1 MIKMILDNDVGKI
14 KVYDEVG
21 IDRIFLDLEI
31 NGKVDRQGGLDTVIS
46 DHTIDDVIDARKVI
60 DNADLLVR
68 INPIHDH
75 SNEEISAVI
84 DAGADI
90 IMLPMFKTKEEVE
103 TFIRLVNG
111 AAKTS
116 LLLETSEALARIDDI
131 LEVDGID
138 EIHVGLNDLH
148 LSLGLT
154 FMFEL
159 MAGSLLEYLT
169 DKFKAKD
176 IEFGI
181 GGVSRAG
188 TGMLQADNILNEHV
202 RLGSTRVILSRAFK
216 DVNMDSLLL
225 KEEIIKL
232 DKVVCEAKK
241 KSNLELMKS
250 RDDLKV
256 QVKAVVSSM
265 SGTSKSD

>member
-1 MIKMILDNDVGKI
+1 MIKMILDNDVDKI
-14 KVYDEVG
+14 KMYDEVG

-31 NGKVDRQGGLDTVIS
+31 NGKIDRQGGLDTVIS
-46 DHTIDDVIDARKVI
+46 DHTIDDVIEARKVI
-60 DNADLLVR
+60 ENADLLVR

-111 AAKTS
+111 AAKIS

-169 DKFKAKD
+169 DKFKAKG

-181 GGVSRAG
+181 GGVSRIGSGNLSAEK
-188 TGMLQADNILNEHV
+188 ILNEHV

-216 DVNMDSLLL
+216 EGNMDATTL
-225 KEEIIKL
+225 KNELDILHQVL
-232 DKVVCEAKK
+232 DKARLKDNSELLDNKYQLKNQVD
-241 KSNLELMKS
+241 NLVFNLVNK
-250 RDDLKV
+250 
-256 QVKAVVSSM
+256 
-265 SGTSKSD
+265 GHF

>member
-1 MIKMILDNDVGKI
+1 MILENDVEKI

-31 NGKVDRQGGLDTVIS
+31 NGKIDRQGGLDTVIS

-60 DNADLLVR
+60 ENADLLVR

-103 TFIRLVNG
+103 TFIGMVNG

-116 LLLETSEALARIDDI
+116 LLLETSEALARVDDI

-169 DKFKAKD
+169 DKFKIKG

-188 TGMLQADNILNEHV
+188 TGMLQAENILNEHV

-216 DVNMDSLLL
+216 EMNMAQSNLRS
-225 KEEIIKL
+225 EILKL
-232 DKVVCEAKK
+232 DKVVSDAKN
-241 KSNLELMKS
+241 KSELELLKS
-250 RDDLKV
+250 RAELRK
-256 QVKAVVSSM
+256 QVKAIVSKLHNDSL
-265 SGTSKSD
+265 S

>member
-1 MIKMILDNDVGKI
+1 MIKMILDNDADKI
-14 KVYDEVG
+14 KMYDDVG

-31 NGKVDRQGGLDTVIS
+31 NGKIDRQGGLDTVIS
-46 DHTIDDVIDARKVI
+46 DHTIDDVIEARKVI
-60 DNADLLVR
+60 ENADLLVR

-111 AAKTS
+111 ATKTS

-169 DKFKAKD
+169 DKFKAKG

-181 GGVSRAG
+181 GGVSRIG
-188 TGMLQADNILNEHV
+188 TGSLSAEAILNEHV

-216 DVNMDSLLL
+216 EGNMDADTL
-225 KEEIIKL
+225 KNEINILHQAL
-232 DKVVCEAKK
+232 DKAKL
-241 KSNLELMKS
+241 KSNSELLDNK
-250 RDDLKV
+250 RQLKN
-256 QVKAVVSSM
+256 QVDNIVFNLVNK
-265 SGTSKSD
+265 GQF